1 MPPALL
7 GQPLPLPCTA
17 VDLNPEAEVAVD
29 FLRSIF
35 HQAPEIALF
44 AALALGY
51 WVGKFRFGSFQLG
64 GVAGS
69 LLAAVLISQV
79 GVTIDSGIKAVL
91 FALFIYAVG
100 FESGPQFFRSL
111 GRQSVKEI
119 LMALVVAVSGL
130 VTVVVI
136 ARVFHLDKG
145 LAAGLAA
152 GGLTQSAIIGTAGS
166 AIEKLGLAPDEVQRM
181 QANVAIGYAVTYI
194 FGSFGAII
202 MCVNVLQWLTGRK
215 IREDAIQAEQELLK
229 GVRVYGTGESPA
241 VPDLVGRIFRV
252 GQACR
257 TVAELEASAT
267 ANGGTVTVERIP
279 RRNAM
284 VGVDGSLALEAGDII
299 LLVGRR
305 AAVVALGASVG
316 EELQGAEGM
325 DVVMVR
331 RDVAISNRQY
341 LNRSVKDILDSLSQE
356 FKHGVYAVAL
366 MRAGTPVPIAP
377 ATMVMPGDV
386 VTLFGTP
393 QDVQK
398 AAQSVGPI
406 IVPSDKTDFV
416 FHGLGITVG
425 LLIGLLVLRLGSIP
439 ITLGSGGGALLAGLL
454 FGWWRSR
461 KHTFGNMPT
470 AASTLLRDLGLAG
483 FVAMVGL
490 QSGQQAVTTVMQQG
504 LTLFLLGVVVTIVPL
519 LIAMLIGKYVL
530 RYDNVAVFA
539 GSLSGARSANPAFG
553 EILDKAGNS
562 IPTAPFAIT
571 YALANVFL
579 TLLGP
584 LVIAFA

>member
-1 MPPALL
+1 MHPALL

-252 GQACR
+252 GQAGR

-267 ANGGTVTVERIP
+267 ASGGTVTVERIQ

-386 VTLFGTP
+386 VTLVGTP
-393 QDVQK
+393 QEVQK

-519 LIAMLIGKYVL
+519 LIAMLFGKYVL

>member
-1 MPPALL
+1 M
-7 GQPLPLPCTA
+7 
-17 VDLNPEAEVAVD
+17 D

-44 AALALGY
+44 SALALGY

-252 GQACR
+252 GQAGR

-267 ANGGTVTVERIP
+267 ANGGTVTVERIQ
-279 RRNAM
+279 RKNAM

-331 RDVAISNRQY
+331 RDVAISNNQY

-519 LIAMLIGKYVL
+519 LIAMLFGKYVL

>member
-1 MPPALL
+1 MPPALP
-7 GQPLPLPCTA
+7 GQPLPLPCAA

-229 GVRVYGTGESPA
+229 GVRVYGAGESPA

-252 GQACR
+252 GQAGR

-267 ANGGTVTVERIP
+267 ANGGTVTVERIQ

-331 RDVAISNRQY
+331 RDVAISNNQY

-519 LIAMLIGKYVL
+519 LIAMLFGKYVL

>member
-1 MPPALL
+1 M
-7 GQPLPLPCTA
+7 
-17 VDLNPEAEVAVD
+17 E
-29 FLRSIF
+29 FLRSIL

-51 WVGKFRFGSFQLG
+51 WIGKFRFGSFQLG

-111 GRQSVKEI
+111 GRQSLREI
-119 LMALVVAVSGL
+119 LMAVVLAVSGL

-136 ARVFHLDKG
+136 ARLFHLDKG

-202 MCVNVLQWLTGRK
+202 MCVNVLQWVTGRK
-215 IREDAIQAEQELLK
+215 IRDDAIQAEQQLLK
-229 GVRVYGTGESPA
+229 GVRVYGVGESPA
-241 VPDLVGRIFRV
+241 APDLVGRIFRV
-252 GQACR
+252 GQPGR
-257 TVAELEASAT
+257 TVAELEASASH
-267 ANGGTVTVERIP
+267 GPVTVERIQ
-279 RRNAM
+279 RKNALL
-284 VGVDGSLALEAGDII
+284 GVEGSLALEAGDVV

-305 AAVVALGASVG
+305 GAVVSLGATVG
-316 EELQGAEGM
+316 EELQDAEGM

-331 RDVAISNRQY
+331 RDVAIANGQY
-341 LNRSVKDILDSLSQE
+341 LNRHVKDILDSLSRE
-356 FKHGVYAVAL
+356 ARHGVYAVAL
-366 MRAGTPVPIAP
+366 MRAGSPVPIAP
-377 ATMVMPGDV
+377 ATLVLPGDV
-386 VTLFGTP
+386 VTLYGTP

-406 IVPSDKTDFV
+406 LVPSDKTDFV

-425 LLIGLLVLRLGSIP
+425 LLIGLLVLRLGSTP

-461 KHTFGNMPT
+461 KHTLGNLPT

-490 QSGQQAVTTVMQQG
+490 QSGQQAVSTVMQQG

-519 LIAMLIGKYVL
+519 LVAMLFGKYVL

-539 GSLSGARSANPAFG
+539 GALSGARSANPAFG
-553 EILDKAGNS
+553 EILDKAGNA
-562 IPTAPFAIT
+562 IPTAPFAVT

>member
-1 MPPALL
+1 M
-7 GQPLPLPCTA
+7 
-17 VDLNPEAEVAVD
+17 D

-119 LMALVVAVSGL
+119 LMAVVVAISGL
-130 VTVVVI
+130 ITVVVI

-145 LAAGLAA
+145 LAAGMAA

-229 GVRVYGTGESPA
+229 GVRVYGAGESPA

-252 GQACR
+252 GQAGR

-267 ANGGTVTVERIP
+267 ANGGTVTVERIQ
-279 RRNAM
+279 RKNAM

-331 RDVAISNRQY
+331 RDVAISNNEY

-519 LIAMLIGKYVL
+519 LIAMLFGKYVL

>member
-267 ANGGTVTVERIP
+267 ANGGTVTVERIQ

>member
-252 GQACR
+252 GQAGR

-267 ANGGTVTVERIP
+267 ASGGTVTVERIQ

-519 LIAMLIGKYVL
+519 LIAMLFGKYVL

>member
-1 MPPALL
+1 M
-7 GQPLPLPCTA
+7 
-17 VDLNPEAEVAVD
+17 D

-252 GQACR
+252 GQAGR

-267 ANGGTVTVERIP
+267 ASGGTVTVERIQ
-279 RRNAM
+279 RKNAM

-519 LIAMLIGKYVL
+519 LIAMLFGKYVL

>member
-7 GQPLPLPCTA
+7 RQPLPLPCTA
-17 VDLNPEAEVAVD
+17 VDLNLEAEVAVD

-79 GVTIDSGIKAVL
+79 GVAIDSGIKAVL

-252 GQACR
+252 GQAGR

-267 ANGGTVTVERIP
+267 ANGGTVTVERIQ
-279 RRNAM
+279 RKNAM

-331 RDVAISNRQY
+331 RDVAISNNQY

-519 LIAMLIGKYVL
+519 LIAMLFGKYVL

>member
-1 MPPALL
+1 MHPALP
-7 GQPLPLPCTA
+7 GQQLPLPCTA

-252 GQACR
+252 GQAGR

-267 ANGGTVTVERIP
+267 ASGGTVTVERIQ
-279 RRNAM
+279 RKNAM

-341 LNRSVKDILDSLSQE
+341 LNRNVKDILDSLSQE

-519 LIAMLIGKYVL
+519 LIAMLFGKYVL